1 MNVNVI
7 FIVIYKKYLNTLGI
21 TRNVSYIDLEK
32 LPVGMLYKM
41 DSKKNH
47 LRKNTRVDRKQPLVL
62 SLKK

>member
-7 FIVIYKKYLNTLGI
+7 FIVIYKKYLNKLGI

-41 DSKKNH
+41 DSKKKSFK
-47 LRKNTRVDRKQPLVL
+47 KNRR
-62 SLKK
+62 S